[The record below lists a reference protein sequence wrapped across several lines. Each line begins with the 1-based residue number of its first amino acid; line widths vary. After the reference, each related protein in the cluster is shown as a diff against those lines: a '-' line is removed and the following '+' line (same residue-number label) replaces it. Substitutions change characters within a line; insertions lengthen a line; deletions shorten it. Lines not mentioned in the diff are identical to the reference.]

1 MSKDIPTRRKSEN
14 PVNFRAGALRPE
26 LLRLLHRLRERDP
39 FYNLSD
45 LLRESFTVFWPQ
57 ISAYLIARQQA
68 EIDPK
73 ELSRLTLS
81 CARALERGATAA
93 ELDAQLCA
101 LLELK
106 AALAEAQAA
115 GPGHE
120 HAATTPAA

>member
-1 MSKDIPTRRKSEN
+1 MSKDIPTPRKSEN

-26 LLRLLHRLRERDP
+26 MLRLLHTLRERDP
-39 FYNLSD
+39 FFSLSD
-45 LLRESFTVFWPQ
+45 LLRESFTAFWPQ

-68 EIDPK
+68 KIDPK
-73 ELSRLTLS
+73 QLSRLTHS
-81 CARALERGATAA
+81 CARALERGVTVA
-93 ELDAQLCA
+93 EVDAQLCA

-106 AALAEAQAA
+106 QAMADAQAT